1 MEILF
6 KNRKLQ
12 KIMSSQAE
20 LVREYRAANA
30 RLIMR
35 RLLVLDAA
43 DCLADILSEPPER
56 CHSLSGK
63 RKGQYAVDV
72 QHPYRIIL
80 EPADDPVPTRED
92 GSIDLQRVTSIRIL
106 EVKDYH

>member
-6 KNRKLQ
+6 KNRKIQ

-20 LVREYRAANA
+20 LVREYGAANA

-43 DCLADILSEPPER
+43 DCLADIPKDPPER
-56 CHSLSGK
+56 CHALIGK
-63 RKGQYAVDV
+63 RKGHYAVDV

-80 EPADDPVPTRED
+80 EPADDPIPTHDD
-92 GSIDLQRVTSIRIL
+92 GSIDLERVTSIRML
-106 EVKDYH
+106 EVTDYH

>member
-6 KNRKLQ
+6 KNRKIQ

-20 LVREYRAANA
+20 LVREYGAANA

-43 DCLADILSEPPER
+43 NCLADIPSGPPER
-56 CHSLSGK
+56 CHALIGK

-80 EPADDPVPTRED
+80 EPADDPIPTHDD
-92 GSIDLQRVTSIRIL
+92 GSIDLERVTSIRML
-106 EVKDYH
+106 EVTDYH

>member
-20 LVREYRAANA
+20 LVREYGTANA

-43 DCLADILSEPPER
+43 NCLDDIPSEPPER
-56 CHSLSGK
+56 CHALIGK
-63 RKGQYAVDV
+63 RKGHYAVDV

-80 EPADDPVPTRED
+80 EPADDPIPTHDD
-92 GSIDLQRVTSIRIL
+92 GSIDLERVTSIRML
-106 EVKDYH
+106 EVTDYY